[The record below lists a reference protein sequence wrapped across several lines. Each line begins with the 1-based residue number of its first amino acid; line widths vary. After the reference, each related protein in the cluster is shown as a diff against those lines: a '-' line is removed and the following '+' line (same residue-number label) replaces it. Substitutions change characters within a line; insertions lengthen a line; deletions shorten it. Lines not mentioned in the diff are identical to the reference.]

1 MLIGYARVST
11 DRQDTALQMDALA
24 AYGIANDNIITDT
37 MSGASTERPGLVS
50 LLDTIGPGMTLVVW
64 RIDRLSRSL
73 RHLLEVSDLLM
84 RKGARLVSLCE
95 GIDLGT
101 PAGRMVYGM
110 LGAVAQF
117 ERDVIRERTKAGLAA
132 AKARG
137 VKLGAKQVLVGEKY
151 DRVRDM
157 LLRKIPG
164 HRIARAV
171 GCSEATIYKTFPGGR
186 TALLAAASGI

>member
-24 AYGIANDNIITDT
+24 AYGIANDNIVTDT
-37 MSGASTERPGLVS
+37 MSGASTDRPGLVA

-137 VKLGAKQVLVGEKY
+137 VKLGAKPVLIGEKY
-151 DRVRDM
+151 DQVRDM
-157 LLRKIPG
+157 MLRKIPG

-171 GCSEATIYKTFPGGR
+171 GCSTATIYKTFPGGR
-186 TALLAAASGI
+186 SALLAAEKAV

>member
-37 MSGASTERPGLVS
+37 MLGASTERPGLVS